1 MRAML
6 RRRAL
11 IVTAALGL
19 IASGL
24 VIACGSDT
32 SSSQAPTASP
42 AAAARHASPRSV
54 PSPIA
59 TISDRHGPSW
69 SGRLGDTV
77 QIDWTDETGGT
88 YSERVAVLAV
98 KRLPDRTGDGGN
110 EGYVAYKRHFAIKVR
125 LTSLDAR
132 AARWPAAYQLLQL
145 SDGVHEEGGVW
156 GLGEEHGPDPS
167 RVGRSS
173 VGWLHQRAQQGFAPT
188 QVVIHLPGWTAKW
201 RLD

>member
-1 MRAML
+1 MSFSAH
-6 RRRAL
+6 APA
-11 IVTAALGL
+11 VP
-19 IASGL
+19 
-24 VIACGSDT
+24 
-32 SSSQAPTASP
+32 SSSSATP
-42 AAAARHASPRSV
+42 ASV

-59 TISDRHGPSW
+59 TISDRYGPSW

-77 QIDWTDETGGT
+77 QIDWTDETGGI

-98 KRLPDRTGDGGN
+98 KRLADRTGDGGD
-110 EGYVAYKRHFAIKVR
+110 EGYIAYKRHYAIKVR

-132 AARWPAAYQLLQL
+132 AARWPSACQLLQL
-145 SDGVHEEGGVW
+145 SDGLREEGGVW

-173 VGWLHQRAQQGFAPT
+173 VGWLHQRAQQGFTPT
-188 QVVIHLPGWTAKW
+188 QVVIHLPGSTVKW